1 MTNEVRY
8 VKYVWDQKKLQKI
21 KNAYKN
27 LRKNTEGLTKEDLEE
42 INEKLLFLKEMNDIM
57 YPKEEI
63 INLEEEEEFSYDALN
78 EIESIPT
85 FVKTSLVEANL
96 KLTNFNEEIDKEELP
111 TLSLTNDELISL
123 VHEFLNWLPNQELRI
138 KLKSLLKQKGTIYF
152 DSESD
157 TCYSGNT
164 YTFYLP
170 YYIPFFHIVRDYTLN
185 DFLTFTHELFHGYF
199 LEYDVNV
206 SLFPNHFY
214 LHEIEGAFGE
224 YLALQFLK
232 EKNLFSS
239 MLPTLEKN
247 SYLDGFDNVR
257 DFYIESIAYDLYK
270 RKKDVPFKDIVKK
283 FLEDG
288 VSFLLNESLLEYILL
303 ESPKETALYAFSFLT
318 SLDLEVLDQK
328 DREFALET
336 FLNLRKRNANDL
348 KPFLEQHHITFM
360 QDDYQTI
367 RKKVMDLHFQK

>member
-1 MTNEVRY
+1 ME
-8 VKYVWDQKKLQKI
+8 YVWDQKKLQKI

-85 FVKTSLVEANL
+85 FVKTSLIEANL
-96 KLTNFNEEIDKEELP
+96 KLANFNEEIDKEELP

-123 VHEFLNWLPNQELRI
+123 VHEFLNWLPNQELRM
-138 KLKSLLKQKGTIYF
+138 KLKSLLKQKGLIYF
-152 DSESD
+152 DSRSD

-170 YYIPFFHIVRDYTLN
+170 HYMPFFHIVRDNTLN
-185 DFLTFTHELFHGYF
+185 DFLTLVHELFHGYF
-199 LEYDVNV
+199 LEYDVNI

-214 LHEIEGAFGE
+214 LHEVEGAFAE

-232 EKNLFSS
+232 EKHLFSS

-270 RKKDVPFKDIVKK
+270 QKKDVPFKDFVKK

-288 VSFLLNESLLEYILL
+288 LSFLLNEALLDYILQ